1 MSVNILKDHALDIDI
16 SLIKKVRVEEDGEIK
31 PKILDVVDL
40 ELSAIVNFT
49 LRDSLTLHGYSG
61 SITINNKSKI
71 LDKLQIT
78 SGIPDDV
85 YVKFIITSKDLDE
98 SSERGKMQ
106 TSLNGLCLVKNSE
119 SASSNIEDNI
129 VILEFEESV
138 IAEMK
143 YTKWDSI
150 YINNPNYSGEEI
162 DVIELVDIFY
172 DLTLKEESVIDRIT
186 LPSQGRDVGSSQAS
200 PLTEEAKS
208 DSDRADDLTVYRNNF
223 SETPS
228 IKIPYLDSQEVKDD
242 ERDSTVYD
250 GFKEHLKKTT
260 VKYGSSSDS
269 YLLPTFRFVSTPKG
283 RRMRFASVFIDR
295 HREFIK
301 AIETGDARNFSF
313 GTDFSDVYLEKFNI
327 GPLAQA
333 QGLVD
338 KNTSWHNTIEAH
350 DIVPPDV
357 QTLREQRWTD
367 VGLVGST
374 KKDYNPG
381 STEINFV
388 RYGEAIKI
396 FAEQN
401 LDIGESGLNLPLL
414 PLKTIPEKKIFKKGD
429 FEGREMAMRN
439 RAFNRIISSFVLVN
453 EQLHF
458 TTRGRV
464 YRQPG
469 KFIIVDSG
477 ESIAKEKP
485 QDIKDRL
492 KQVWFVTSV
501 THTIDNG
508 EYTTEFICNRFFG
521 DHDLSTI
528 SVYSELGI
536 TTSNPG
542 SFESAFDQGL
552 ANLEGSSSFKK
563 LAAVAARGAAA
574 AARGASNTV
583 QENIDALAK
592 ESGVNVSTETDA
604 EQADGQVSAEDL
616 PAGGQR
622 DAVLNNVVDENTI
635 STTSGNTGSTSTTGP
650 SLTDEGYSLT
660 DGRYNVRADNRADAQ
675 KKIREAEAEVY
686 RQTELL
692 INKRNAS
699 GKELYADEE
708 AALEH
713 KILKDRGVIS
723 GDFDHNANASA
734 DERTYNPADYS

>member
-1 MSVNILKDHALDIDI
+1 MSINILKDNALDIDI
-16 SLIKKVRVEEDGEIK
+16 ALIKKVRVEENGEIV
-31 PKILDVVDL
+31 PKILEIVNL

-61 SITINNKSKI
+61 SLTVNNKSKI

-78 SGIPDDV
+78 SGVPDDV
-85 YVKFIITSKDLDE
+85 YVKFIISSKDLDE
-98 SSERGKMQ
+98 SSERDKMQ
-106 TSLNGLCLVKNSE
+106 TDLRGLCLVKSTE
-119 SASSNIEDNI
+119 AASSNIEDNI
-129 VILEFEESV
+129 VILEFEEAV

-150 YINNPNYSGEEI
+150 YINNPNYDGQEI
-162 DVIELVDIFY
+162 DIIELVDTFY
-172 DLTLKEESVIDRIT
+172 DFTLKEESEIDRIT
-186 LPSQGRDVGSSQAS
+186 LPSQGSDVGSSQAS
-200 PLTEEAKS
+200 PLVEEAKS
-208 DSDRADDLTVYRNNF
+208 DSDRADDLTVYTNNF
-223 SETPS
+223 SEKPS
-228 IKIPYLDSQEVKDD
+228 IKIPYLESQEVDEDEKDA
-242 ERDSTVYD
+242 TVYD
-250 GFKEHLKKTT
+250 AFKEQLKKTT

-269 YLLPTFRFVSTPKG
+269 YLLPTFRFVNATGG
-283 RRMRFASVFIDR
+283 RRMRFAAVFTDR
-295 HREFIK
+295 HREFVK
-301 AIETGDARNFSF
+301 AIEQGDARNFSF

-333 QGLVD
+333 QGIVD
-338 KNTSWHNTIEAH
+338 KNTSWQNTIETH

-357 QTLREQRWTD
+357 QTLREERWTD

-374 KKDYNPG
+374 KKEYNAG
-381 STEINFV
+381 STEITFV
-388 RYGEAIKI
+388 RYGDAMKI
-396 FAEQN
+396 FAEKN

-414 PLKTIPEKKIFKKGD
+414 PYKTIPEKKIFKKGD
-429 FEGREMAMRN
+429 FPDREMAMQN

-458 TTRGRV
+458 TTKGKV
-464 YRQPG
+464 YRLPG
-469 KFIIVDSG
+469 KFIVVDSG

-501 THTIDNG
+501 THIIDNG

-521 DHDLSTI
+521 DHGLDTVNVYAEVGGN
-528 SVYSELGI
+528 SV
-536 TTSNPG
+536 
-542 SFESAFDQGL
+542 A
-552 ANLEGSSSFKK
+552 ANVARIGKRAGRVAK
-563 LAAVAARGAAA
+563 AAVAEAAA
-574 AARGASNTV
+574 EKTV
-583 QENIDALAK
+583 QENIDELAK
-592 ESGVNVSTETDA
+592 ESGVDVPAETDA

-622 DAVLNNVVDENTI
+622 DAVANNVVDENVI

-650 SLTDEGYSLT
+650 SLTDEGYTLNS
-660 DGRYNVRADNRADAQ
+660 GQYNVKADNRADAQ

-692 INKRNAS
+692 INKRNAR
-699 GKELYADEE
+699 GKELYDDEA

-723 GDFDHNANASA
+723 GDFDHDAYGPA
-734 DERTYNPADYS
+734 DERTYNPANYS

>member
-1 MSVNILKDHALDIDI
+1 MSINILKDHALDIDI
-16 SLIKKVRVEEDGEIK
+16 SLIKKVRVEKDGEIV
-31 PKILDVVDL
+31 PKILDIVDL

-106 TSLNGLCLVKNSE
+106 TSLNGLCLVKSTE
-119 SASSNIEDNI
+119 AASSNIEDNV

-150 YINNPNYSGEEI
+150 YINNPNYNGTPI

-228 IKIPYLDSQEVKDD
+228 IKIPYLDSQEVKDE

-250 GFKEHLKKTT
+250 GFKDHLKKTT
-260 VKYGSSSDS
+260 VKYGSGSDS

-338 KNTSWHNTIEAH
+338 KNTSWQNTIETH

-357 QTLREQRWTD
+357 QTLREVRWTD

-374 KKDYNPG
+374 KKDYNAG
-381 STEINFV
+381 TTDIKFV
-388 RYGEAIKI
+388 RYGEAMKI
-396 FAEQN
+396 FAEKN
-401 LDIGESGLNLPLL
+401 LNIGESGLNLPLL
-414 PLKTIPEKKIFKKGD
+414 PPNTIPEKKIFKKGD
-429 FEGREMAMRN
+429 FEHREMAMQN

-458 TTRGRV
+458 TTKGKV

-477 ESIAKEKP
+477 ESIAKETP

-501 THTIDNG
+501 THIIDNG
-508 EYTTEFICNRFFG
+508 EYTTEFVCNRFFG
-521 DHDLSTI
+521 DHDLNTI
-528 SVYSELGI
+528 SVYSETGKIL
-536 TTSNPG
+536 TSPG
-542 SFESAFDQGL
+542 SFESAFDQGF
-552 ANLEGSSSFKK
+552 ASLEGSASIGAKAGAGVK
-563 LAAVAARGAAA
+563 AAA
-574 AARGASNTV
+574 KGISNTV
-583 QENIDALAK
+583 QETIDKLAK
-592 ESGVNVSTETDA
+592 ESGVDVPAETDTD
-604 EQADGQVSAEDL
+604 QADGQVSAEDL
-616 PAGGQR
+616 PEELK
-622 DAVLNNVVDENTI
+622 DSVVNNVAEKTTI
-635 STTSGNTGSTSTTGP
+635 STTSGRTGSNSNTGP
-650 SLTDEGYSLT
+650 SLTDGGYTLISGQYT
-660 DGRYNVRADNRADAQ
+660 VRADNREDAR
-675 KKIREAEAEVY
+675 KKIIEAETEVY
-686 RQTELL
+686 RQKELL
-692 INKRNAS
+692 IDKRNAN
-699 GKELYADEE
+699 GKELYDDEA

-713 KILKDRGVIS
+713 KILKDRGIIT
-723 GDFDHNANASA
+723 GDFDHDAYGPA
-734 DERTYNPADYS
+734 DERTYNPANYS

>member
-1 MSVNILKDHALDIDI
+1 MSINILKDNALDIDI
-16 SLIKKVRVEEDGEIK
+16 ALIKKVRVEENGEIV
-31 PKILDVVDL
+31 PKILEIVNL

-61 SITINNKSKI
+61 SLTVNNKSKI

-78 SGIPDDV
+78 SGVPDDV
-85 YVKFIITSKDLDE
+85 YVKFIISSKDLDE
-98 SSERGKMQ
+98 SSERDKMQ
-106 TSLNGLCLVKNSE
+106 TDLRGLCLVKSTE
-119 SASSNIEDNI
+119 AASSNIEDNI
-129 VILEFEESV
+129 VILEFEEAV

-150 YINNPNYSGEEI
+150 YINNPNYDGQEI
-162 DVIELVDIFY
+162 DIIELVDTFY
-172 DLTLKEESVIDRIT
+172 DFTLKEESEIDRIT
-186 LPSQGRDVGSSQAS
+186 LPSQGSDVGSSQAS
-200 PLTEEAKS
+200 PLVEEAKS
-208 DSDRADDLTVYRNNF
+208 DSDRADDLTVYTNNF
-223 SETPS
+223 SEKPS
-228 IKIPYLDSQEVKDD
+228 IKIPYLESQEVDEDEKDA
-242 ERDSTVYD
+242 TVYD
-250 GFKEHLKKTT
+250 AFKEQLKKTT

-269 YLLPTFRFVSTPKG
+269 YLLPTFRFVNATDG
-283 RRMRFASVFIDR
+283 RRMRFAAVFTDR

-301 AIETGDARNFSF
+301 AIEQGDARNFSF

-333 QGLVD
+333 QGIVD
-338 KNTSWHNTIEAH
+338 KNTSWQNTIETH

-357 QTLREQRWTD
+357 QTLREERWTD

-374 KKDYNPG
+374 KKEYNAG
-381 STEINFV
+381 STEITFV
-388 RYGEAIKI
+388 RYGDAMKI
-396 FAEQN
+396 FAEKN

-414 PLKTIPEKKIFKKGD
+414 PYKTIPEKKIFKKGD
-429 FEGREMAMRN
+429 FPDREMAMQN

-458 TTRGRV
+458 TTKGKV
-464 YRQPG
+464 YRLPG
-469 KFIIVDSG
+469 KFIVVDSG

-501 THTIDNG
+501 THIIDNG

-521 DHDLSTI
+521 DHGLDTVDVYAEVGGN
-528 SVYSELGI
+528 SV
-536 TTSNPG
+536 
-542 SFESAFDQGL
+542 A
-552 ANLEGSSSFKK
+552 ANVARIGKRAGRAAK
-563 LAAVAARGAAA
+563 AAVAEAAA
-574 AARGASNTV
+574 EKTV
-583 QENIDALAK
+583 QENIDELAK
-592 ESGVNVSTETDA
+592 ESGVDVPAETDA

-622 DAVLNNVVDENTI
+622 DAVANNVVDENVI

-650 SLTDEGYSLT
+650 SLTDEGYTLNS
-660 DGRYNVRADNRADAQ
+660 GQYNVKADNRADAQ

-699 GKELYADEE
+699 GKELYDDE
-708 AALEH
+708 ASALEH

-723 GDFDHNANASA
+723 GDFDHDAYGPA
-734 DERTYNPADYS
+734 DERTYNPANYS

>member
-1 MSVNILKDHALDIDI
+1 MSLNILKDTALDIDI
-16 SLIKKVRVEEDGEIK
+16 ALIKKVRVERDGKIVPEILE
-31 PKILDVVDL
+31 IVDL

-61 SITINNKSKI
+61 SLTVNNKSKI

-85 YVKFIITSKDLDE
+85 YVKFIISSKDLDE
-98 SSERGKMQ
+98 SSERDKMQ
-106 TSLNGLCLVKNSE
+106 TDLSGLCLVKSTE
-119 SASSNIEDNI
+119 AASSNIEDNI
-129 VILEFEESV
+129 VIFEFEEAV

-150 YINNPNYSGEEI
+150 YINNPNYDGSPI
-162 DVIELVDIFY
+162 DIIELVDIFY
-172 DLTLKEESVIDRIT
+172 NLTLKEESIIERIT
-186 LPSQGRDVGSSQAS
+186 LPPSSEIGPQPSLPDERKTDA
-200 PLTEEAKS
+200 
-208 DSDRADDLTVYRNNF
+208 DRAEDLSFFKHNF
-223 SETPS
+223 SMDPS
-228 IKIPYLDSQEVKDD
+228 IRIPYLESQEVDEDEKDA
-242 ERDSTVYD
+242 TVYD
-250 GFKEHLKKTT
+250 AFKEQLKKTT

-269 YLLPTFRFVSTPKG
+269 YLLPTFRFVNATGG
-283 RRMRFASVFIDR
+283 RRMRFASIFTDR

-333 QGLVD
+333 QGIVD
-338 KNTSWHNTIEAH
+338 KNTSWQNTIETH

-357 QTLREQRWTD
+357 QTLREERWTD

-374 KKDYNPG
+374 KKEYNAG
-381 STEINFV
+381 STEITFV
-388 RYGEAIKI
+388 RYGDAMKI
-396 FAEQN
+396 FAEKN

-414 PLKTIPEKKIFKKGD
+414 PYKTIPEKKIFKKGD
-429 FEGREMAMRN
+429 FPDREMAMQN
-439 RAFNRIISSFVLVN
+439 RSFNRIISSFVLVN

-458 TTRGRV
+458 TTKGKV
-464 YRQPG
+464 YRMPG
-469 KFIIVDSG
+469 KFIVVDSG

-528 SVYSELGI
+528 SIYSDTGDEL
-536 TTSNPG
+536 SSPG
-542 SFESAFDQGL
+542 SFESAFNQGL
-552 ANLEGSSSFKK
+552 ANLD
-563 LAAVAARGAAA
+563 AAQT
-574 AARGASNTV
+574 TV

-592 ESGVNVSTETDA
+592 ESGVDVPTETDT

-622 DAVLNNVVDENTI
+622 DAVVNNVVDKNTI
-635 STTSGNTGSTSTTGP
+635 STTSGNIGSTSTTG
-650 SLTDEGYSLT
+650 S
-660 DGRYNVRADNRADAQ
+660 NN
-675 KKIREAEAEVY
+675 I
-686 RQTELL
+686 
-692 INKRNAS
+692 
-699 GKELYADEE
+699 
-708 AALEH
+708 
-713 KILKDRGVIS
+713 
-723 GDFDHNANASA
+723 
-734 DERTYNPADYS
+734 

>member
-1 MSVNILKDHALDIDI
+1 MSINILKDNALDIDI
-16 SLIKKVRVEEDGEIK
+16 ALIKKVRVEENGEIV
-31 PKILDVVDL
+31 PKILEIVNL

-61 SITINNKSKI
+61 SLTVNNKSKI

-78 SGIPDDV
+78 SGVPDDV
-85 YVKFIITSKDLDE
+85 YVKFIISSKDLDE
-98 SSERGKMQ
+98 SSERDKMQ
-106 TSLNGLCLVKNSE
+106 TDLRGLCLVKSTE
-119 SASSNIEDNI
+119 AASSNIEDNI
-129 VILEFEESV
+129 VILEFEEAV

-150 YINNPNYSGEEI
+150 YINNPNYDGQEI
-162 DVIELVDIFY
+162 DIIELVDTFY
-172 DLTLKEESVIDRIT
+172 DFTLKEESEIDRIT
-186 LPSQGRDVGSSQAS
+186 LPSQGSDVGSSQAS
-200 PLTEEAKS
+200 PLVEEAKS
-208 DSDRADDLTVYRNNF
+208 DSDRADDLTVYTNNF
-223 SETPS
+223 SEKPS
-228 IKIPYLDSQEVKDD
+228 IKIPYLESQEVDEDEKDA
-242 ERDSTVYD
+242 TVYD
-250 GFKEHLKKTT
+250 AFKEQLKKTT

-269 YLLPTFRFVSTPKG
+269 YLLPTFRFVNATDG
-283 RRMRFASVFIDR
+283 RRMRFAAVFTDR

-301 AIETGDARNFSF
+301 AIEQGDARNFSF

-333 QGLVD
+333 QGIVD
-338 KNTSWHNTIEAH
+338 KNTSWQNTIETH

-357 QTLREQRWTD
+357 QTLREERWTD

-374 KKDYNPG
+374 KKEYNAG
-381 STEINFV
+381 STEITFV
-388 RYGEAIKI
+388 RYGDAMKI
-396 FAEQN
+396 FAEKN

-429 FEGREMAMRN
+429 FPDREMAMQN

-458 TTRGRV
+458 TTKGKV
-464 YRQPG
+464 YRLPG
-469 KFIIVDSG
+469 KFIVVDSG

-501 THTIDNG
+501 THIIDNG

-521 DHDLSTI
+521 DHSLHTVN
-528 SVYSELGI
+528 VYVESGETGGSLGGVG
-536 TTSNPG
+536 G
-542 SFESAFDQGL
+542 S
-552 ANLEGSSSFKK
+552 
-563 LAAVAARGAAA
+563 AAAAGAAAGIAA
-574 AARGASNTV
+574 AARGVGGIAKKAGKTV
-583 QENIDALAK
+583 QENIDELAK
-592 ESGVNVSTETDA
+592 ESGVDVPTETDA

-622 DAVLNNVVDENTI
+622 EAVANNVVDENVI

-650 SLTDEGYSLT
+650 SLTDEGYTLNS
-660 DGRYNVRADNRADAQ
+660 GQYNVKADNRADAQ

-699 GKELYADEE
+699 GKELYDDEA

-723 GDFDHNANASA
+723 GDFDHDAYGPA
-734 DERTYNPADYS
+734 DERTYNPANYS

>member
-1 MSVNILKDHALDIDI
+1 MSINILKDNALDIDI
-16 SLIKKVRVEEDGEIK
+16 ALIKKVRVEENGEIV
-31 PKILDVVDL
+31 PKILEIVNL

-61 SITINNKSKI
+61 SLTVNNKSKI

-78 SGIPDDV
+78 SGVPDDV
-85 YVKFIITSKDLDE
+85 YVKFIISSKDLDE
-98 SSERGKMQ
+98 SSERDKMQ
-106 TSLNGLCLVKNSE
+106 TDLRGLCLVKSTE
-119 SASSNIEDNI
+119 AASSNIEDNI
-129 VILEFEESV
+129 VILEFEEAV

-150 YINNPNYSGEEI
+150 YINNPNYDGQEI
-162 DVIELVDIFY
+162 DIIELVDTFY
-172 DLTLKEESVIDRIT
+172 DFTLKEESEIDRIT
-186 LPSQGRDVGSSQAS
+186 LPSQGSDVGSSQAS
-200 PLTEEAKS
+200 PLVEEAKS
-208 DSDRADDLTVYRNNF
+208 DSDRADDLTVYTNNF
-223 SETPS
+223 SEKPS
-228 IKIPYLDSQEVKDD
+228 IKIPYLESQEVDEDEKDA
-242 ERDSTVYD
+242 TVYD
-250 GFKEHLKKTT
+250 AFKEQLKKTT

-269 YLLPTFRFVSTPKG
+269 YLLPTFRFVNATDG
-283 RRMRFASVFIDR
+283 RRMRFAAVFTDR

-301 AIETGDARNFSF
+301 AIEQGDARNFSF

-333 QGLVD
+333 QGIVD
-338 KNTSWHNTIEAH
+338 KNTSWQNTIETH

-357 QTLREQRWTD
+357 QTLREERWTD

-374 KKDYNPG
+374 KKEYNAG
-381 STEINFV
+381 STEITFV
-388 RYGEAIKI
+388 RYGDAMKI
-396 FAEQN
+396 FAEKN

-414 PLKTIPEKKIFKKGD
+414 PYKTIPEKKIFKKGD
-429 FEGREMAMRN
+429 FPDREMAMQN

-458 TTRGRV
+458 TTKGKV
-464 YRQPG
+464 YRLPG
-469 KFIIVDSG
+469 KFIVVDSG

-501 THTIDNG
+501 THIIDNG

-521 DHDLSTI
+521 DHGLDTVNVYAEVGGN
-528 SVYSELGI
+528 SV
-536 TTSNPG
+536 
-542 SFESAFDQGL
+542 A
-552 ANLEGSSSFKK
+552 ANVARIGKRAGRVAK
-563 LAAVAARGAAA
+563 AAVAEAAA
-574 AARGASNTV
+574 EKTV
-583 QENIDALAK
+583 QENIDELAK
-592 ESGVNVSTETDA
+592 ESGVDVPAETDA

-622 DAVLNNVVDENTI
+622 DAVANNVVDENVI

-650 SLTDEGYSLT
+650 SLTDEGYTLNS
-660 DGRYNVRADNRADAQ
+660 GQYNVKADNRADAQ

-699 GKELYADEE
+699 GKELYDDEA

-723 GDFDHNANASA
+723 GDFDHNAYGPA
-734 DERTYNPADYS
+734 DERTYNPANYS

>member
-1 MSVNILKDHALDIDI
+1 MSINILKDNALDIDI
-16 SLIKKVRVEEDGEIK
+16 ALIKKVRVEENGEIV
-31 PKILDVVDL
+31 PKILEIVNL

-61 SITINNKSKI
+61 SLTVNNKSKI

-78 SGIPDDV
+78 SGVPDDV
-85 YVKFIITSKDLDE
+85 YVKFIISSKDLDE
-98 SSERGKMQ
+98 SSERDKMQ
-106 TSLNGLCLVKNSE
+106 TDLRGLCLVKSTE
-119 SASSNIEDNI
+119 AASSNIEDNI
-129 VILEFEESV
+129 VILEFEEAV

-150 YINNPNYSGEEI
+150 YINNPNYDGQEI
-162 DVIELVDIFY
+162 DIIELVDTFY
-172 DLTLKEESVIDRIT
+172 DFTLKEESEIDRIT
-186 LPSQGRDVGSSQAS
+186 LPSQGSDVGSSQAS
-200 PLTEEAKS
+200 PLVEEAKS
-208 DSDRADDLTVYRNNF
+208 DSDRADDLTVYTNNF
-223 SETPS
+223 SEKPS
-228 IKIPYLDSQEVKDD
+228 IKIPYLESQEVDEDEKDA
-242 ERDSTVYD
+242 TVYD
-250 GFKEHLKKTT
+250 AFKEQLKKTT

-269 YLLPTFRFVSTPKG
+269 YLLPTFRFVNATDG
-283 RRMRFASVFIDR
+283 RRMRFAAVFTDR
-295 HREFIK
+295 HREFVK
-301 AIETGDARNFSF
+301 AIEQGDARNFSF

-333 QGLVD
+333 QGIVD
-338 KNTSWHNTIEAH
+338 KNTSWQNTIETH

-357 QTLREQRWTD
+357 QTLREERWTD

-374 KKDYNPG
+374 KKEYNAG
-381 STEINFV
+381 STEITFV
-388 RYGEAIKI
+388 RYGDAMKI
-396 FAEQN
+396 FAEKN

-414 PLKTIPEKKIFKKGD
+414 PYKTIPEKKIFKKGD
-429 FEGREMAMRN
+429 FPDREMAMQN

-458 TTRGRV
+458 TTKGKV
-464 YRQPG
+464 YRLPG
-469 KFIIVDSG
+469 KFIVVDSG

-501 THTIDNG
+501 THIIDNG

-521 DHDLSTI
+521 DHGLDTVNVYAEVGGN
-528 SVYSELGI
+528 SV
-536 TTSNPG
+536 
-542 SFESAFDQGL
+542 A
-552 ANLEGSSSFKK
+552 ANVARIGKRAGRVAK
-563 LAAVAARGAAA
+563 AAVAEAAA
-574 AARGASNTV
+574 EKTV
-583 QENIDALAK
+583 QENIDELAK
-592 ESGVNVSTETDA
+592 ESGVDVPAETDA

-622 DAVLNNVVDENTI
+622 DAVANNVVDENVI

-650 SLTDEGYSLT
+650 SLTDEGYTLNS
-660 DGRYNVRADNRADAQ
+660 GQYNVKADNRADAQ

-699 GKELYADEE
+699 GKELYDDE
-708 AALEH
+708 ASALEH

-723 GDFDHNANASA
+723 GDFDHNAYGPA
-734 DERTYNPADYS
+734 DERTYNPANYS

>member
-1 MSVNILKDHALDIDI
+1 MSINILKDNALDIDI
-16 SLIKKVRVEEDGEIK
+16 ALIKKVRVEEDGEIV
-31 PKILDVVDL
+31 PKILEIVNL

-61 SITINNKSKI
+61 SLTVNNKSKI

-78 SGIPDDV
+78 SGVPDDV
-85 YVKFIITSKDLDE
+85 YVKFIISSKDLDE
-98 SSERGKMQ
+98 SSERDKMQ
-106 TSLNGLCLVKNSE
+106 TDLRGLCLVKSTE
-119 SASSNIEDNI
+119 AASSNIEDNI
-129 VILEFEESV
+129 VILEFEEAV

-150 YINNPNYSGEEI
+150 YINNPNYDGQEI
-162 DVIELVDIFY
+162 DIIELVDTFY
-172 DLTLKEESVIDRIT
+172 DFTLKEESEIDRIT
-186 LPSQGRDVGSSQAS
+186 LPSQGSDVGSSQAS
-200 PLTEEAKS
+200 PLVEEAKS
-208 DSDRADDLTVYRNNF
+208 DSDRADDLTVYTNNF
-223 SETPS
+223 SEKPS
-228 IKIPYLDSQEVKDD
+228 IKIPYLESQEVDEDEKDA
-242 ERDSTVYD
+242 TVYD
-250 GFKEHLKKTT
+250 AFKEQLKKTT

-269 YLLPTFRFVSTPKG
+269 YLLPTFRFVNATDG
-283 RRMRFASVFIDR
+283 RRMRFAAVFTDR

-301 AIETGDARNFSF
+301 AIEQGDARNFSF

-333 QGLVD
+333 QGIVD
-338 KNTSWHNTIEAH
+338 KNTSWQNTIETH

-357 QTLREQRWTD
+357 QTLREERWTD

-374 KKDYNPG
+374 KKEYNAG
-381 STEINFV
+381 STEITFV
-388 RYGEAIKI
+388 RYGDAMKI
-396 FAEQN
+396 FAEKN

-429 FEGREMAMRN
+429 FPDREMAMQN

-458 TTRGRV
+458 TTKGKV
-464 YRQPG
+464 YRLPG
-469 KFIIVDSG
+469 KFIVVDSG

-501 THTIDNG
+501 THIIDNG

-521 DHDLSTI
+521 DHGLDTVNVYAEVGGN
-528 SVYSELGI
+528 SV
-536 TTSNPG
+536 
-542 SFESAFDQGL
+542 A
-552 ANLEGSSSFKK
+552 ANVARIGKRAGRVAK
-563 LAAVAARGAAA
+563 AAVAEAAA
-574 AARGASNTV
+574 EKTV
-583 QENIDALAK
+583 QENIDELAK
-592 ESGVNVSTETDA
+592 ESGVDVPAETDA

-622 DAVLNNVVDENTI
+622 EAVANNVVDENVI

-650 SLTDEGYSLT
+650 SLTDEGYTLNS
-660 DGRYNVRADNRADAQ
+660 GQYNVKADNRADAQ

-699 GKELYADEE
+699 GKELYDDEA

-723 GDFDHNANASA
+723 GDFDHNAYGPA
-734 DERTYNPADYS
+734 DERTYNPANYS

>member
-1 MSVNILKDHALDIDI
+1 MSINILKDNALDIDI
-16 SLIKKVRVEEDGEIK
+16 ALIKKVRVEENGEIV
-31 PKILDVVDL
+31 PKILEIVNL

-61 SITINNKSKI
+61 SLTVNNKSKI

-78 SGIPDDV
+78 SGVPDDV
-85 YVKFIITSKDLDE
+85 YVKFIISSKDLDE
-98 SSERGKMQ
+98 SSERDKMQ
-106 TSLNGLCLVKNSE
+106 TDLRGLCLVKSTE
-119 SASSNIEDNI
+119 AASSNIEDNI
-129 VILEFEESV
+129 VILEFEEAV

-150 YINNPNYSGEEI
+150 YINNPNYDGQEI
-162 DVIELVDIFY
+162 DIIELVDTFY
-172 DLTLKEESVIDRIT
+172 DFTLKEESEIDRIT
-186 LPSQGRDVGSSQAS
+186 LPSQGSDVGSSQAS
-200 PLTEEAKS
+200 PLVEEAKS
-208 DSDRADDLTVYRNNF
+208 DSDRADDLTVYTNNF
-223 SETPS
+223 SEKPS
-228 IKIPYLDSQEVKDD
+228 IKIPYLESQEVDEDEKDA
-242 ERDSTVYD
+242 TVYD
-250 GFKEHLKKTT
+250 AFKEQLKKTT

-269 YLLPTFRFVSTPKG
+269 YLLPTFRFVNATDG
-283 RRMRFASVFIDR
+283 RRMRFAAVFTDR

-301 AIETGDARNFSF
+301 AIEQGDARNFSF

-333 QGLVD
+333 QGIVD
-338 KNTSWHNTIEAH
+338 KNTSWQNTIETH

-357 QTLREQRWTD
+357 QTLREERWTD

-374 KKDYNPG
+374 KKEYNAG
-381 STEINFV
+381 STEITFV
-388 RYGEAIKI
+388 RYGDAMKI
-396 FAEQN
+396 FAEKN

-414 PLKTIPEKKIFKKGD
+414 PYKTIPEKKIFKKGD
-429 FEGREMAMRN
+429 FPDREMAMQN

-458 TTRGRV
+458 TTKGKV
-464 YRQPG
+464 YRLPG
-469 KFIIVDSG
+469 KFIVVDSG

-501 THTIDNG
+501 THIIDNG

-521 DHDLSTI
+521 DHSLHTVN
-528 SVYSELGI
+528 VYVESGETGGSLGGVG
-536 TTSNPG
+536 G
-542 SFESAFDQGL
+542 S
-552 ANLEGSSSFKK
+552 
-563 LAAVAARGAAA
+563 AAAAGAAAGIAA
-574 AARGASNTV
+574 AARGVGGIAKKAGKTV
-583 QENIDALAK
+583 QENIDELAK
-592 ESGVNVSTETDA
+592 ESGVDVPTETDA

-622 DAVLNNVVDENTI
+622 DAVANNVVDENVI

-650 SLTDEGYSLT
+650 SLTDEGYTLNS
-660 DGRYNVRADNRADAQ
+660 GQYNVKADNRADAQ

-699 GKELYADEE
+699 GKELYDDE
-708 AALEH
+708 ASALEH

-723 GDFDHNANASA
+723 GDFDHDAYGPA
-734 DERTYNPADYS
+734 DERTYNPANYS

>member
-1 MSVNILKDHALDIDI
+1 MSINILKDNALDIDI
-16 SLIKKVRVEEDGEIK
+16 ALIKKVRVEEDGEIV
-31 PKILDVVDL
+31 PKILEIVNL

-61 SITINNKSKI
+61 SLTVNNKSKI

-78 SGIPDDV
+78 SGVPDDV
-85 YVKFIITSKDLDE
+85 YVKFIISSKDLDE
-98 SSERGKMQ
+98 SSERDKMQ
-106 TSLNGLCLVKNSE
+106 TDLRGLCLVKSTE
-119 SASSNIEDNI
+119 AASSNIEDNI
-129 VILEFEESV
+129 VILEFEEAV

-150 YINNPNYSGEEI
+150 YINNPNYDGQEI
-162 DVIELVDIFY
+162 DIIELVDTFY
-172 DLTLKEESVIDRIT
+172 DFTLKEESEIDRIT
-186 LPSQGRDVGSSQAS
+186 LPSQGSDVGSSQAS
-200 PLTEEAKS
+200 PLVEEAKS
-208 DSDRADDLTVYRNNF
+208 DSDRADDLTVYTNNF
-223 SETPS
+223 SEKPS
-228 IKIPYLDSQEVKDD
+228 IKIPYLESQEVDEDEKDA
-242 ERDSTVYD
+242 TVYD
-250 GFKEHLKKTT
+250 AFKEQLKKTT

-269 YLLPTFRFVSTPKG
+269 YLLPTFRFVNATDG
-283 RRMRFASVFIDR
+283 RRMRFAAVFTDR
-295 HREFIK
+295 HREFVK
-301 AIETGDARNFSF
+301 AIEQGDARNFSF

-333 QGLVD
+333 QGIVD
-338 KNTSWHNTIEAH
+338 KNTSWQNTIETH

-357 QTLREQRWTD
+357 QTLREERWTD

-374 KKDYNPG
+374 KKEYNAG
-381 STEINFV
+381 STEITFV
-388 RYGEAIKI
+388 RYGDAMKI
-396 FAEQN
+396 FAEKN

-414 PLKTIPEKKIFKKGD
+414 PYKTIPEKKIFKKGD
-429 FEGREMAMRN
+429 FPDREMAMQN

-458 TTRGRV
+458 TTKGKV
-464 YRQPG
+464 YRLPG
-469 KFIIVDSG
+469 KFIVVDSG

-501 THTIDNG
+501 THIIDNG

-521 DHDLSTI
+521 DHGLDTVNVYAEVGGN
-528 SVYSELGI
+528 SV
-536 TTSNPG
+536 
-542 SFESAFDQGL
+542 A
-552 ANLEGSSSFKK
+552 ANVARIGKRAGRAAK
-563 LAAVAARGAAA
+563 AAVAEAAA
-574 AARGASNTV
+574 EKTV
-583 QENIDALAK
+583 QENIDELAK
-592 ESGVNVSTETDA
+592 ESGVDVPAETDA

-622 DAVLNNVVDENTI
+622 DAVANNVVDENVI

-650 SLTDEGYSLT
+650 VTDEGYTLNS
-660 DGRYNVRADNRADAQ
+660 GQYNVKADNRADAQ

-692 INKRNAS
+692 INKRNAR
-699 GKELYADEE
+699 GKELYDDEA

-723 GDFDHNANASA
+723 GDFDHDAYGPA
-734 DERTYNPADYS
+734 DERTYNPANYS

>member
-1 MSVNILKDHALDIDI
+1 MSLNILKDTALDIDI
-16 SLIKKVRVEEDGEIK
+16 ALIKKVRVERDGKIVPEILE
-31 PKILDVVDL
+31 IVDL

-61 SITINNKSKI
+61 SLTVNNKSKI

-85 YVKFIITSKDLDE
+85 YVKFIISSKDLDE
-98 SSERGKMQ
+98 SSERDKMQ
-106 TSLNGLCLVKNSE
+106 TDLSGLCLVKSTE
-119 SASSNIEDNI
+119 AASSNIEDNI
-129 VILEFEESV
+129 VIFEFEEAV

-150 YINNPNYSGEEI
+150 YINNPNYDGSPI
-162 DVIELVDIFY
+162 DIIELVDIFY
-172 DLTLKEESVIDRIT
+172 NLTLKEESIIERIT
-186 LPSQGRDVGSSQAS
+186 LPPSSEIGPQPSLPDERKTDA
-200 PLTEEAKS
+200 
-208 DSDRADDLTVYRNNF
+208 DRAEDLSFFKHNF
-223 SETPS
+223 SMDPS
-228 IKIPYLDSQEVKDD
+228 IRIPYLESQEVDEDEKDA
-242 ERDSTVYD
+242 TVYD
-250 GFKEHLKKTT
+250 AFKEQLKKTT

-269 YLLPTFRFVSTPKG
+269 YLLPTFRFVNATGG
-283 RRMRFASVFIDR
+283 RRMRFASIFTDR

-333 QGLVD
+333 QGIVD
-338 KNTSWHNTIEAH
+338 KNTSWQNTIETH

-357 QTLREQRWTD
+357 QTLREERWTD

-374 KKDYNPG
+374 KKEYNAG
-381 STEINFV
+381 STEITFV
-388 RYGEAIKI
+388 RYGDAMKI
-396 FAEQN
+396 FAEKN

-414 PLKTIPEKKIFKKGD
+414 PYKTIPEKKIFKKGD
-429 FEGREMAMRN
+429 FPDREMAMQN
-439 RAFNRIISSFVLVN
+439 RSFNRIISSFVLVN

-458 TTRGRV
+458 TTKGKV
-464 YRQPG
+464 YRMPG
-469 KFIIVDSG
+469 KFIVVDSG

-528 SVYSELGI
+528 SIYSDTGDEL
-536 TTSNPG
+536 SSPG
-542 SFESAFDQGL
+542 SFESAFNQGL
-552 ANLEGSSSFKK
+552 ANLD
-563 LAAVAARGAAA
+563 AAQT
-574 AARGASNTV
+574 TV

-592 ESGVNVSTETDA
+592 ESGVDVPTETDT

-622 DAVLNNVVDENTI
+622 DAVVNNVVDKNTI
-635 STTSGNTGSTSTTGP
+635 STTSGNIGSTSTTG
-650 SLTDEGYSLT
+650 SNQL
-660 DGRYNVRADNRADAQ
+660 
-675 KKIREAEAEVY
+675 
-686 RQTELL
+686 
-692 INKRNAS
+692 
-699 GKELYADEE
+699 
-708 AALEH
+708 
-713 KILKDRGVIS
+713 
-723 GDFDHNANASA
+723 
-734 DERTYNPADYS
+734 

>member
-1 MSVNILKDHALDIDI
+1 MSINILKDNALDIDI
-16 SLIKKVRVEEDGEIK
+16 ALIKKVRVEENGEIV
-31 PKILDVVDL
+31 PKILEIVNL

-61 SITINNKSKI
+61 SLTVNNKSKI

-78 SGIPDDV
+78 SGVPDDV
-85 YVKFIITSKDLDE
+85 YVKFIISSKDLDE
-98 SSERGKMQ
+98 SSERDKMQ
-106 TSLNGLCLVKNSE
+106 TDLRGLCLVKSTE
-119 SASSNIEDNI
+119 AASSNIEDNI
-129 VILEFEESV
+129 VILEFEEAV

-150 YINNPNYSGEEI
+150 YINNPNYDGQEI
-162 DVIELVDIFY
+162 DIIELVDIFY
-172 DLTLKEESVIDRIT
+172 DFTLKEESEIDRIT
-186 LPSQGRDVGSSQAS
+186 LPSQGSDVGSSQAS
-200 PLTEEAKS
+200 PLVEEAKS
-208 DSDRADDLTVYRNNF
+208 DSDRADDLTVYTNNF
-223 SETPS
+223 SEKPS
-228 IKIPYLDSQEVKDD
+228 IKIPYLESQEVDEDEKDA
-242 ERDSTVYD
+242 TVYD
-250 GFKEHLKKTT
+250 AFKEQLKKTT

-269 YLLPTFRFVSTPKG
+269 YLLPTFRFVNATDG
-283 RRMRFASVFIDR
+283 RRMRFAAVFTDR

-301 AIETGDARNFSF
+301 AIEQGDARNFSF

-333 QGLVD
+333 QGIVD
-338 KNTSWHNTIEAH
+338 KNTSWQNTIETH

-357 QTLREQRWTD
+357 QTLREERWTD

-374 KKDYNPG
+374 KKEYNAG
-381 STEINFV
+381 STEITFV
-388 RYGEAIKI
+388 RYGDAMKI
-396 FAEQN
+396 FAEKN

-414 PLKTIPEKKIFKKGD
+414 PYKTIPEKKIFKKGD
-429 FEGREMAMRN
+429 FPDREMAMQN

-458 TTRGRV
+458 TTKGKV
-464 YRQPG
+464 YRLPG
-469 KFIIVDSG
+469 KFIVVDSG

-501 THTIDNG
+501 THIIDNG

-521 DHDLSTI
+521 DHSLHTVN
-528 SVYSELGI
+528 VYVESGETGGSLGGVG
-536 TTSNPG
+536 G
-542 SFESAFDQGL
+542 S
-552 ANLEGSSSFKK
+552 
-563 LAAVAARGAAA
+563 AAAAGAAAGIAA
-574 AARGASNTV
+574 AARGVGGIAKKAGKTV
-583 QENIDALAK
+583 QENIDELAK
-592 ESGVNVSTETDA
+592 ESGVDVPTETDA

-622 DAVLNNVVDENTI
+622 EAVANNVVDENVI

-650 SLTDEGYSLT
+650 VTDEGYTLNS
-660 DGRYNVRADNRADAQ
+660 GQYNVKADNRADAQ

-699 GKELYADEE
+699 GKELYDDE
-708 AALEH
+708 ASALEH

-723 GDFDHNANASA
+723 GDFDHDAYGPA
-734 DERTYNPADYS
+734 DERTYNPANYS

>member
-1 MSVNILKDHALDIDI
+1 MSLNILKDTALDIDI
-16 SLIKKVRVEEDGEIK
+16 ALIKKVRVERDGKIVPEILE
-31 PKILDVVDL
+31 IVDL

-61 SITINNKSKI
+61 SLTVNNKSKI

-85 YVKFIITSKDLDE
+85 YVKFIISSKDLDE
-98 SSERGKMQ
+98 SSERDKMQ
-106 TSLNGLCLVKNSE
+106 TDLSGLCLVKSTE
-119 SASSNIEDNI
+119 AASSNIEDNI
-129 VILEFEESV
+129 VILEFEEAV

-150 YINNPNYSGEEI
+150 YINNPNYDGSPI
-162 DVIELVDIFY
+162 DIIELVDIFY
-172 DLTLKEESVIDRIT
+172 NLTLKEESIIERIT
-186 LPSQGRDVGSSQAS
+186 LPPSSEIGPQPSLPDERKTDA
-200 PLTEEAKS
+200 
-208 DSDRADDLTVYRNNF
+208 DRAEDLSFFKHNF
-223 SETPS
+223 SMDPS
-228 IKIPYLDSQEVKDD
+228 IRIPYLESQEVDEDEKDA
-242 ERDSTVYD
+242 TVYD
-250 GFKEHLKKTT
+250 AFKEQLKKTT

-269 YLLPTFRFVSTPKG
+269 YLLPTFRFVNATGG
-283 RRMRFASVFIDR
+283 RRMRFASIFTDR

-333 QGLVD
+333 QGIVD
-338 KNTSWHNTIEAH
+338 KNTSWQNTIETH

-357 QTLREQRWTD
+357 QTLREERWTD

-374 KKDYNPG
+374 KKEYNAG
-381 STEINFV
+381 STEITFV
-388 RYGEAIKI
+388 RYGDAMKI
-396 FAEQN
+396 FAEKN

-414 PLKTIPEKKIFKKGD
+414 PYKTIPEKKIFKKGD
-429 FEGREMAMRN
+429 FPDREMAMQN

-458 TTRGRV
+458 TTKGKV
-464 YRQPG
+464 YRLPG
-469 KFIIVDSG
+469 KFIVVDSG

-528 SVYSELGI
+528 SIYSDTGDEL
-536 TTSNPG
+536 SSPG
-542 SFESAFDQGL
+542 SFESAFNQGL
-552 ANLEGSSSFKK
+552 ANLD
-563 LAAVAARGAAA
+563 AAQT
-574 AARGASNTV
+574 TV

-592 ESGVNVSTETDA
+592 ESGVDVPTETDT

-622 DAVLNNVVDENTI
+622 DAVVNNVVDKNTI
-635 STTSGNTGSTSTTGP
+635 STTSGNIGSTSTTG
-650 SLTDEGYSLT
+650 SLLSDE
-660 DGRYNVRADNRADAQ
+660 
-675 KKIREAEAEVY
+675 EAAY
-686 RQTELL
+686 
-692 INKRNAS
+692 IS
-699 GKELYADEE
+699 DEE
-708 AALEH
+708 AALDALREATIAEARLRQ
-713 KILKDRGVIS
+713 KREE
-723 GDFDHNANASA
+723 
-734 DERTYNPADYS
+734 ERNRR

>member
-1 MSVNILKDHALDIDI
+1 MSINILKDNALDIDI
-16 SLIKKVRVEEDGEIK
+16 ALIKKVRVEENGEIV
-31 PKILDVVDL
+31 PKILEIVNL

-61 SITINNKSKI
+61 SLTVNNKSKI

-78 SGIPDDV
+78 SGVPDDV
-85 YVKFIITSKDLDE
+85 YVKFIISSKDLDE
-98 SSERGKMQ
+98 SSERDKMQ
-106 TSLNGLCLVKNSE
+106 TDLRGLCLVKSTE
-119 SASSNIEDNI
+119 AASSNIEDNI
-129 VILEFEESV
+129 VILEFEEAV

-150 YINNPNYSGEEI
+150 YINNPNYDGQEI
-162 DVIELVDIFY
+162 DIIELVDTFY
-172 DLTLKEESVIDRIT
+172 DFTLKEESEIDRIT
-186 LPSQGRDVGSSQAS
+186 LPSQGSDVGSSQAS
-200 PLTEEAKS
+200 PLVEEAKS
-208 DSDRADDLTVYRNNF
+208 DSDRADDLTVYTNNF
-223 SETPS
+223 SEKPS
-228 IKIPYLDSQEVKDD
+228 IKIPYLESQEVDEDEKDA
-242 ERDSTVYD
+242 TVYD
-250 GFKEHLKKTT
+250 AFKEQLKKTT

-269 YLLPTFRFVSTPKG
+269 YLLPTFRFVNATDG
-283 RRMRFASVFIDR
+283 RRMRFAAVFTDR

-301 AIETGDARNFSF
+301 AIEQGDARNFSF

-333 QGLVD
+333 QGIVD
-338 KNTSWHNTIEAH
+338 KNTSWQNTIETH

-357 QTLREQRWTD
+357 QTLREERWTD

-374 KKDYNPG
+374 KKEYNAG
-381 STEINFV
+381 STEITFV
-388 RYGEAIKI
+388 RYGDAMKI
-396 FAEQN
+396 FAEKN

-429 FEGREMAMRN
+429 FPDREMAMQN

-458 TTRGRV
+458 TTKGKV
-464 YRQPG
+464 YRLPG
-469 KFIIVDSG
+469 KFIVVDSG

-501 THTIDNG
+501 THIIDNG

-521 DHDLSTI
+521 DHGLDTVNVYAEVGGN
-528 SVYSELGI
+528 SV
-536 TTSNPG
+536 
-542 SFESAFDQGL
+542 A
-552 ANLEGSSSFKK
+552 ANVARIGKRAGRVAK
-563 LAAVAARGAAA
+563 AAVAEAAA
-574 AARGASNTV
+574 EKTV
-583 QENIDALAK
+583 QENIDELAK
-592 ESGVNVSTETDA
+592 ESGVDVPAETDA

-622 DAVLNNVVDENTI
+622 DAVANNVVDENVI

-650 SLTDEGYSLT
+650 SLTDEGYTLNS
-660 DGRYNVRADNRADAQ
+660 GQYNVKADNRADAQ

-699 GKELYADEE
+699 GKELYDDE
-708 AALEH
+708 ASALEH

-723 GDFDHNANASA
+723 GDFDHDAYGPA
-734 DERTYNPADYS
+734 DERTYNPANYS

>member
-1 MSVNILKDHALDIDI
+1 MSINILKDNALDIDI
-16 SLIKKVRVEEDGEIK
+16 ALIKKVRVEENGEIV
-31 PKILDVVDL
+31 PKILEIVNL

-61 SITINNKSKI
+61 SLTVNNKSKI

-78 SGIPDDV
+78 SGVPDDV
-85 YVKFIITSKDLDE
+85 YVKFIISSKDLDE
-98 SSERGKMQ
+98 SSERDKMQ
-106 TSLNGLCLVKNSE
+106 TDLRGLCLVKSTE
-119 SASSNIEDNI
+119 AASSNIEDNI
-129 VILEFEESV
+129 VILEFEEAV

-150 YINNPNYSGEEI
+150 YINNPNYDGQEI
-162 DVIELVDIFY
+162 DIIELVDTFY
-172 DLTLKEESVIDRIT
+172 DFTLKEESEIDRIT
-186 LPSQGRDVGSSQAS
+186 LPSQGSDVGSSQAS
-200 PLTEEAKS
+200 PLVEEAKS
-208 DSDRADDLTVYRNNF
+208 DSDRADDLTVYTNNF
-223 SETPS
+223 SEKPS
-228 IKIPYLDSQEVKDD
+228 IKIPYLESQEVDEDEKDA
-242 ERDSTVYD
+242 TVYD
-250 GFKEHLKKTT
+250 AFKEQLKKTT

-269 YLLPTFRFVSTPKG
+269 YLLPTFRFVNATDG
-283 RRMRFASVFIDR
+283 RRMRFAAVFTDR
-295 HREFIK
+295 HREFVK
-301 AIETGDARNFSF
+301 AIEQGDARNFSF

-333 QGLVD
+333 QGIVD
-338 KNTSWHNTIEAH
+338 KNTSWQNTIETH

-357 QTLREQRWTD
+357 QTLREERWTD

-374 KKDYNPG
+374 KKEYNAG
-381 STEINFV
+381 STEITFV
-388 RYGEAIKI
+388 RYGDAMKI
-396 FAEQN
+396 FAEKN

-414 PLKTIPEKKIFKKGD
+414 PYKTIPEKKIFKKGD
-429 FEGREMAMRN
+429 FPDREMAMQN

-458 TTRGRV
+458 TTKGKV
-464 YRQPG
+464 YRLPG
-469 KFIIVDSG
+469 KFIVVDSG

-501 THTIDNG
+501 THIIDNG

-521 DHDLSTI
+521 DHGLDTVNVYAEVGGN
-528 SVYSELGI
+528 SV
-536 TTSNPG
+536 
-542 SFESAFDQGL
+542 A
-552 ANLEGSSSFKK
+552 ANVARIGKRAGRVAK
-563 LAAVAARGAAA
+563 AAVAEAAA
-574 AARGASNTV
+574 EKTV
-583 QENIDALAK
+583 QENIDELAK
-592 ESGVNVSTETDA
+592 ESGVDVPAETDA

-622 DAVLNNVVDENTI
+622 DAVANNVVDENVI

-650 SLTDEGYSLT
+650 SLTDEGYTLNS
-660 DGRYNVRADNRADAQ
+660 GQYNVKADNRADAQ

-699 GKELYADEE
+699 GKELYDDE
-708 AALEH
+708 ASALEH

-723 GDFDHNANASA
+723 GDFDHDAYGPA
-734 DERTYNPADYS
+734 DERTYNPANYS

>member
-1 MSVNILKDHALDIDI
+1 MSINILKDNALDIDI
-16 SLIKKVRVEEDGEIK
+16 ALIKKVRVEENGEIV
-31 PKILDVVDL
+31 PKILEIVNL

-61 SITINNKSKI
+61 SLTVNNKSKI

-78 SGIPDDV
+78 SGVPDDV
-85 YVKFIITSKDLDE
+85 YVKFIISSKDLDE
-98 SSERGKMQ
+98 SSERDKMQ
-106 TSLNGLCLVKNSE
+106 TDLRGLCLVKSTE
-119 SASSNIEDNI
+119 AASSNIEDNI
-129 VILEFEESV
+129 VILEFEEAV

-150 YINNPNYSGEEI
+150 YINNPNYDGQEI
-162 DVIELVDIFY
+162 DIIELVDTFY
-172 DLTLKEESVIDRIT
+172 DFTLKEESEIDRIT
-186 LPSQGRDVGSSQAS
+186 LPSQGSDVGSSQAS
-200 PLTEEAKS
+200 PLVEEAKS
-208 DSDRADDLTVYRNNF
+208 DSDRADDLTVYTNNF
-223 SETPS
+223 SEKPS
-228 IKIPYLDSQEVKDD
+228 IKIPYLESQEVDEDEKDA
-242 ERDSTVYD
+242 TVYD
-250 GFKEHLKKTT
+250 AFKEQLKKTT

-269 YLLPTFRFVSTPKG
+269 YLLPTFRFVNATDG
-283 RRMRFASVFIDR
+283 RRMRFAAVFTDR

-301 AIETGDARNFSF
+301 AIEQGDARNFSF

-333 QGLVD
+333 QGIVD
-338 KNTSWHNTIEAH
+338 KNTSWQNTIETH

-357 QTLREQRWTD
+357 QTLREERWTD

-374 KKDYNPG
+374 KKEYNAG
-381 STEINFV
+381 STEITFV
-388 RYGEAIKI
+388 RYGDAMKI
-396 FAEQN
+396 FAEKN

-414 PLKTIPEKKIFKKGD
+414 PYKTIPEKKIFKKGD
-429 FEGREMAMRN
+429 FPDREMAMQN

-458 TTRGRV
+458 TTKGKV
-464 YRQPG
+464 YRLPG
-469 KFIIVDSG
+469 KFIVVDSG

-501 THTIDNG
+501 THIIDNG

-521 DHDLSTI
+521 DHGLDTVNVYAEVGGN
-528 SVYSELGI
+528 SV
-536 TTSNPG
+536 
-542 SFESAFDQGL
+542 A
-552 ANLEGSSSFKK
+552 ANVARIGKRAGRVAK
-563 LAAVAARGAAA
+563 AAVAEAAA
-574 AARGASNTV
+574 EKTV
-583 QENIDALAK
+583 QENIDELAK
-592 ESGVNVSTETDA
+592 ESGVDVPAETDA

-622 DAVLNNVVDENTI
+622 DAVANNVVDENVI

-650 SLTDEGYSLT
+650 SLTDEGYTLNS
-660 DGRYNVRADNRADAQ
+660 GQYNVKADNRADAQ

-699 GKELYADEE
+699 GKELYDDE
-708 AALEH
+708 ASALEH

-723 GDFDHNANASA
+723 GDFDHDAYGPA
-734 DERTYNPADYS
+734 DERTYNPANYS

>member
-1 MSVNILKDHALDIDI
+1 MSINILKDNALDIDI
-16 SLIKKVRVEEDGEIK
+16 ALIKKVRVEENGEIV
-31 PKILDVVDL
+31 PKILEIVNL

-61 SITINNKSKI
+61 SLTVNNKSKI

-78 SGIPDDV
+78 SGVPDDV
-85 YVKFIITSKDLDE
+85 YVKFIISSKDLDE
-98 SSERGKMQ
+98 SSERDKMQ
-106 TSLNGLCLVKNSE
+106 TDLRGLCLVKSTE
-119 SASSNIEDNI
+119 AASSNIEDNI
-129 VILEFEESV
+129 VILEFEEAV

-150 YINNPNYSGEEI
+150 YINNPNYDGQEI
-162 DVIELVDIFY
+162 DIIELVDTFY
-172 DLTLKEESVIDRIT
+172 DFTLKEESEIDRIT
-186 LPSQGRDVGSSQAS
+186 LPSQGSDVGSSQAS
-200 PLTEEAKS
+200 PLVEEAKS
-208 DSDRADDLTVYRNNF
+208 DSDRADDLTVYTNNF
-223 SETPS
+223 SEKPS
-228 IKIPYLDSQEVKDD
+228 IKIPYLESQEVDEDEKDA
-242 ERDSTVYD
+242 TVYD
-250 GFKEHLKKTT
+250 AFKEQLKKTT

-269 YLLPTFRFVSTPKG
+269 YLLPTFRFVNATDG
-283 RRMRFASVFIDR
+283 RRMRFAAVFTDR

-301 AIETGDARNFSF
+301 AIEQGDARNFSF

-333 QGLVD
+333 QGIVD
-338 KNTSWHNTIEAH
+338 KNTSWQNTIETH

-357 QTLREQRWTD
+357 QTLREERWTD

-374 KKDYNPG
+374 KKEYNAG
-381 STEINFV
+381 STEITFV
-388 RYGEAIKI
+388 RYGDAMKI
-396 FAEQN
+396 FAEKN

-414 PLKTIPEKKIFKKGD
+414 PYKTIPEKKIFKKGD
-429 FEGREMAMRN
+429 FPDREMAMQN

-458 TTRGRV
+458 TTKGKV
-464 YRQPG
+464 YRLPG
-469 KFIIVDSG
+469 KFIVVDSG

-501 THTIDNG
+501 THIIDNG

-521 DHDLSTI
+521 DHGLDTVDVYAEVGGN
-528 SVYSELGI
+528 SV
-536 TTSNPG
+536 
-542 SFESAFDQGL
+542 A
-552 ANLEGSSSFKK
+552 ANVARIGKRAGRVAK
-563 LAAVAARGAAA
+563 AAVAEAAA
-574 AARGASNTV
+574 EKTV
-583 QENIDALAK
+583 QENIDELAK
-592 ESGVNVSTETDA
+592 ESGVDVPAETDA

-622 DAVLNNVVDENTI
+622 DAVANNVVDENVI

-650 SLTDEGYSLT
+650 SLTDEGYTLNS
-660 DGRYNVRADNRADAQ
+660 GQYNVKADNRADAQ

-699 GKELYADEE
+699 GKELYDDE
-708 AALEH
+708 ASALEH

-723 GDFDHNANASA
+723 GDFDHDAYGPA
-734 DERTYNPADYS
+734 DERTYNPANYS

>member
-1 MSVNILKDHALDIDI
+1 MSINILKDNALDIDI
-16 SLIKKVRVEEDGEIK
+16 ALIKKVRVEENGEIV
-31 PKILDVVDL
+31 PKILEIVNL

-61 SITINNKSKI
+61 SLTVNNKSKI

-78 SGIPDDV
+78 SGVPDDV
-85 YVKFIITSKDLDE
+85 YVKFIISSKDLDE
-98 SSERGKMQ
+98 SSERDKMQ
-106 TSLNGLCLVKNSE
+106 TDLRGLCLVKSTE
-119 SASSNIEDNI
+119 AASSNIEDNI
-129 VILEFEESV
+129 VILEFEEAV

-150 YINNPNYSGEEI
+150 YINNPNYDGQEI
-162 DVIELVDIFY
+162 DIIELVDTFY
-172 DLTLKEESVIDRIT
+172 DFTLKEESEIDRIT
-186 LPSQGRDVGSSQAS
+186 LPSQGSDVGSSQAS
-200 PLTEEAKS
+200 PLVEEAKS
-208 DSDRADDLTVYRNNF
+208 DSDRADDLTVYTNNF
-223 SETPS
+223 SEKPS
-228 IKIPYLDSQEVKDD
+228 IKIPYLESQEVDEDEKDA
-242 ERDSTVYD
+242 TVYD
-250 GFKEHLKKTT
+250 AFKEQLKKTT

-269 YLLPTFRFVSTPKG
+269 YLLPTFRFVNATDG
-283 RRMRFASVFIDR
+283 RRMRFAAVFTDR

-301 AIETGDARNFSF
+301 AIEQGDARNFSF

-333 QGLVD
+333 QGIVD
-338 KNTSWHNTIEAH
+338 KNTSWQNTIETH

-357 QTLREQRWTD
+357 QTLREERWTD

-374 KKDYNPG
+374 KKEYNAG
-381 STEINFV
+381 STEITFV
-388 RYGEAIKI
+388 RYGDAMKI
-396 FAEQN
+396 FAEKN

-414 PLKTIPEKKIFKKGD
+414 PYKTIPEKKIFKKGD
-429 FEGREMAMRN
+429 FPDREMAMQN

-458 TTRGRV
+458 TTKGKV
-464 YRQPG
+464 YRLPG
-469 KFIIVDSG
+469 KFIVVDSG

-501 THTIDNG
+501 THIIDNG

-521 DHDLSTI
+521 DHGLDTVNVYAEVGGN
-528 SVYSELGI
+528 SV
-536 TTSNPG
+536 
-542 SFESAFDQGL
+542 A
-552 ANLEGSSSFKK
+552 ANVARIGKRAGRVAK
-563 LAAVAARGAAA
+563 AAVAEAAA
-574 AARGASNTV
+574 EKTV
-583 QENIDALAK
+583 QENIDELAK
-592 ESGVNVSTETDA
+592 ESGVDVPAETDA

-622 DAVLNNVVDENTI
+622 EAVANNVVDENVI

-650 SLTDEGYSLT
+650 VTDEGYTLNS
-660 DGRYNVRADNRADAQ
+660 GQYNVKADNRADAQ

-699 GKELYADEE
+699 GKELYDDE
-708 AALEH
+708 ASALEH

-723 GDFDHNANASA
+723 GDFDHDAYGPA
-734 DERTYNPADYS
+734 DERTYNPANYS